1 MENEKQKDAVYLS
14 DVIKARHYSQNI
26 SLLYGEYSDITSGDQ
41 KLTDIL
47 YCTIKDI
54 KDRSVITDNKVI
66 ICFNFA
72 LIILFEC
79 ENKDNTSE
87 YCIRKD
93 MISKVFDINIKD
105 YDVLSGTLNLEKTKC
120 KNFIKDIKYS
130 TDIDISF
137 KKATVS
143 VEASINS
150 FLIEEDVMKLDSI
163 QLFSSEHAQNNMQS
177 NIVEYK
183 LPDIAPKHDG
193 QNELDTYISNLG
205 SMLKRASELI
215 ETNKKLEDETYSKS
229 KKIKFIEYK
238 LRQNQEKAKSL
249 ENALKDKESYI
260 SILNAR
266 LDKSEK
272 KVNIL
277 EHANMAVDQEL
288 KSLLKENNDLKN
300 YIEEE
305 ERKKKKQLNYRI
317 KSVLSNIKIF

>member
-26 SLLYGEYSDITSGDQ
+26 SLFYGEYSDIASGDQ

-120 KNFIKDIKYS
+120 KNFIKDIKYI
-130 TDIDISF
+130 T
-137 KKATVS
+137 
-143 VEASINS
+143 SINS

>member
-26 SLLYGEYSDITSGDQ
+26 SLFYGEYSDIASGDQ

-105 YDVLSGTLNLEKTKC
+105 YDVLYGTLNLEKTKC

-205 SMLKRASELI
+205 SMLKRAS
-215 ETNKKLEDETYSKS
+215 
-229 KKIKFIEYK
+229 
-238 LRQNQEKAKSL
+238 
-249 ENALKDKESYI
+249 
-260 SILNAR
+260 
-266 LDKSEK
+266 
-272 KVNIL
+272 
-277 EHANMAVDQEL
+277 
-288 KSLLKENNDLKN
+288 
-300 YIEEE
+300 
-305 ERKKKKQLNYRI
+305 
-317 KSVLSNIKIF
+317 